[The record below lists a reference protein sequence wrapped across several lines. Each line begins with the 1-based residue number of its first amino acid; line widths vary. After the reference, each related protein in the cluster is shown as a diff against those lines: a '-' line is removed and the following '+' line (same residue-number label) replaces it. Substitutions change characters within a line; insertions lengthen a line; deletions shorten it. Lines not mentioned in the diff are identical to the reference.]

1 MNLFEAVTQNGCV
14 KRLGEVTLLSLANG
28 QGGVVLDSMD
38 FLSLRQWARRHKA
51 SENLN
56 RDVQLFATHMENAV
70 ARLGSALPTKGHAT
84 RLLRLVKSM
93 KTSGLN
99 LEDWQIPKNILQ
111 ELDAHSG
118 EDDLN
123 GKERGRQTQTEQKQT
138 IQHHRTFSDN
148 NKPTAFEN
156 ELRDALDVLGLNS

>member
-38 FLSLRQWARRHKA
+38 FLSLRQWARRQKA

-56 RDVQLFATHMENAV
+56 RNVQLFATHLDNAV
-70 ARLGSALPTKGHAT
+70 ARLGSSLPTKGHAT
-84 RLLRLVKSM
+84 RLLRLAKTM

-99 LEDWQIPKNILQ
+99 LEDWQIPKNILD
-111 ELDAHSG
+111 ELNAASHP
-118 EDDLN
+118 E
-123 GKERGRQTQTEQKQT
+123 EAEQASKT
-138 IQHHRTFSDN
+138 TVNNDPKNQHHRKFGESDQ
-148 NKPTAFEN
+148 PTDFEN
-156 ELRDALDVLGLNS
+156 ELHDALDVLGLNS